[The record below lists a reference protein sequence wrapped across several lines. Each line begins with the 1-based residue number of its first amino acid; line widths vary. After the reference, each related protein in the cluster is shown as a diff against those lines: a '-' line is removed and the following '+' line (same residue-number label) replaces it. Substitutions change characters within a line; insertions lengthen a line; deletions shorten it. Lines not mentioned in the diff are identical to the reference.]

1 MVAVARTLLPPPPS
15 PPPQPPSSTAHLMQL
30 IFRVILPITVMYVLF
45 LYWCKGR
52 NNNPTNDQTCDLE
65 SQTPQ
70 QALRVFTQHTH
81 TGLAKEQKYLAVTS
95 VRFASRSLRIWG
107 PVLAHDMSP
116 ITRNA

>member
-1 MVAVARTLLPPPPS
+1 MVAVARTLLPPPAS

-52 NNNPTNDQTCDLE
+52 NNNPTNYQTRDLE

-70 QALRVFTQHTH
+70 QALRVFTHIH
-81 TGLAKEQKYLAVTS
+81 RDL
-95 VRFASRSLRIWG
+95 
-107 PVLAHDMSP
+107 P
-116 ITRNA
+116 RNRNI